1 MFWILLCIFI
11 FCFIMELLIAKKDNV
26 DLFNFENFLPILF
39 IPFSFPW
46 AIYIL
51 FWAMSMMIDQFKY
64 DYMYDFNLL
73 HYYYLPFLLGSLF
86 YIVHYIK
93 RLLYSFLPNNTKL
106 KLYRNKHIFYI
117 LK

>member
-51 FWAMSMMIDQFKY
+51 FWAMGMMIDQFKY

-73 HYYYLPFLLGSLF
+73 YYYYLPFLLGSLF